1 MEASRSFRKCFRVNF
16 DSACMLICWQLWK
29 ERNARVFEQRS
40 RSPEQLTEAIK
51 EVMLWKEAGYFEI
64 ETT

>member
-1 MEASRSFRKCFRVNF
+1 
-16 DSACMLICWQLWK
+16 MLICWQLWK